1 MIKHSLSNQN
11 MLIILSMIKHLS
23 NQLEHVNNTFYLNIF
38 IILFMINHRLSNQLE
53 HINNT
58 FYD

>member
-1 MIKHSLSNQN
+1 MIKHSLSNQ
-11 MLIILSMIKHLS
+11 
-23 NQLEHVNNTFYLNIF
+23 LEHVN
-38 IILFMINHRLSNQLE
+38 IILSNIIKHSLSNQLE